1 MDDESADVP
10 EWTPAPRRNWV
21 KVFAAAAAVVV
32 VGAAS
37 WALFMDHPSG
47 GGDASTVSA
56 TAGSVALHSKAAKHP
71 AAQPAPEAASPAP
84 GETSHP
90 AESHPAPDKSVAESK
105 PTDIKQP
112 EAKEHPT
119 ARSAGHQAV
128 ADSTAPPAGG
138 LPTIDLNAA
147 TNSITEKAKQRVDS
161 VGRAITVKPPTFD
174 KSKPSQP

>member
-90 AESHPAPDKSVAESK
+90 GRSRIRLPISRLPNRSRQTSNSLKRRSTPRRVRR
-105 PTDIKQP
+105 DIRQLP
-112 EAKEHPT
+112 I
-119 ARSAGHQAV
+119 ARHRRQVGYQR
-128 ADSTAPPAGG
+128 ST
-138 LPTIDLNAA
+138 
-147 TNSITEKAKQRVDS
+147 
-161 VGRAITVKPPTFD
+161 
-174 KSKPSQP
+174 